1 MTVFFSEQR
10 VTNRV
15 TAIRTLTGE
24 LLYLVEGATR
34 AALIDS
40 SLGIRGLRAFV
51 ERLTKKPIVTI
62 LTHGH
67 VDHAMGGPEFDN
79 VYMNSL
85 DVPVYDEMAALKVR
99 REFIDLSLGDASP
112 RMNDS
117 DFVPPH
123 PLNFEDLT
131 DGQIFDLG
139 GICVEA
145 LHFPGH
151 TPGMTAILIPEERI
165 LITGDACNQRT
176 FLWDHNSTSV
186 EEYRD
191 SVLSMK
197 ERTADSYDRLFISH
211 MTMDMPLSL
220 FDEAIELCD
229 QVLNEDVDDVPFEF
243 MGSSALIAKRFDE
256 SQARLDGKSF
266 NLVYSKDRMWRQQ
279 IK

>member
-1 MTVFFSEQR
+1 MADFFSAQR

-145 LHFPGH
+145 LRVHGLQRSDCQAFRRKPSPTGWK
-151 TPGMTAILIPEERI
+151 ILQSR
-165 LITGDACNQRT
+165 LLQRSDVASANQVT
-176 FLWDHNSTSV
+176 LSV
-186 EEYRD
+186 
-191 SVLSMK
+191 V
-197 ERTADSYDRLFISH
+197 
-211 MTMDMPLSL
+211 
-220 FDEAIELCD
+220 
-229 QVLNEDVDDVPFEF
+229 
-243 MGSSALIAKRFDE
+243 
-256 SQARLDGKSF
+256 
-266 NLVYSKDRMWRQQ
+266 
-279 IK
+279 